1 MESLRKEK
9 DLEELRFTSLLLFVS
24 TWTKETE
31 SSLALSCVNGT
42 EVQS

>member
-9 DLEELRFTSLLLFVS
+9 DLEELRFTSLLFVS

-31 SSLALSCVNGT
+31 SSLALSRINGT